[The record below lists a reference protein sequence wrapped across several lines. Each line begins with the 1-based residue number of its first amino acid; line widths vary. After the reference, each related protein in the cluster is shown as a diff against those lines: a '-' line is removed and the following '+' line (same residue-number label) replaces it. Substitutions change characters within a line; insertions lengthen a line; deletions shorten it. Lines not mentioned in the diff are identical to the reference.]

1 MKRYWDWLRE
11 NWVLLFFYSVFIF
24 CLRFFYIRW
33 GLPNNLHNYSYHP
46 DEFLTAIPAY
56 KMIANGDWNPHIFNY
71 PSLYYYLTS
80 FIETIALGLGVKPT
94 LTNIYLFPRIVTVLL
109 SIASLPAIY
118 WAAKQYFDKNKAS
131 WAFILLIFTPIIVI
145 HSRFATVDVPSM
157 FFVIISIGFAGKAY
171 KEGKLKLFILAGVFA
186 GLAAGTRYQAGFV
199 ILSTIAAGLML
210 NQTTIKDKLL
220 KILLAVLATIIVFI
234 ISTPGVILD
243 YQHFITAIQY
253 EMNHAKIGH
262 GLVFA
267 GTGNGLL
274 YILTNNLRF
283 ALGWVIY
290 LSFAIA
296 LYISYRKK
304 ERQVLVLLAFIIPY
318 IILISFSQVRFVRY
332 LIPIIPPILII
343 ASSIVSIQNPI
354 IVNKNRF
361 TFKIFVVYL
370 ILTFLIIM
378 PCMSLFISITS
389 EDLQEY
395 RDFSAEHI
403 INLEIPLKGIA
414 VMDVPWFYSIP
425 LSKDIGFGSL
435 PERREALKESKIPIK
450 VMLDYNKPED
460 WFKNNKPDLV
470 IVSDYEIFDAY
481 RLRNN
486 NNISSED
493 RAQVSKILA
502 NMDFVQKNYRL
513 DDQYK
518 KLYEYESSKM
528 DFVTYT
534 LFGSPAKN
542 LPHDMKYTLPTIYI
556 YKLKK

>member
-1 MKRYWDWLRE
+1 MKRVWGWIKE
-11 NWVLLFFYSVFIF
+11 NSGSILLMIF
-24 CLRFFYIRW
+24 VGYIRFSAIKW
-33 GLPNNLHNYSYHP
+33 GLPNEHHNFSYHP
-46 DEFLTAIPAY
+46 DEFLTALPAY
-56 KMIANGDWNPHIFNY
+56 KMIANSDWNPHIYNY

-80 FIETIALGLGVKPT
+80 FVGTLALGFGVKPT
-94 LTNIYLFPRIVTVLL
+94 LTNIYLFPRIVTAIL
-109 SIASLPAIY
+109 SIVSLPAIY
-118 WAAKQYFDKNKAS
+118 WAARQYFNKISAGMA
-131 WAFILLIFTPIIVI
+131 AFLLFLTPVIVL

-157 FFVIISIGFAGKAY
+157 FFVIISVGFAGKAY
-171 KEGKLKLFILAGVFA
+171 KEGNTKYFIWAGVFA

-210 NQTTIKDKLL
+210 SKTLLKDKLL
-220 KILLAVLATIIVFI
+220 KISLAVLATVIVFI
-234 ISTPGVILD
+234 ITTPGVILD
-243 YQHFITAIQY
+243 YQHFITAIKY

-296 LYISYRKK
+296 LYVSYRKK
-304 ERQVLVLLAFIIPY
+304 ERQVLVLLAFIMPY

-332 LIPIIPPILII
+332 LIPIIPAILII
-343 ASSIVSIQNPI
+343 TSSILIDTRKEFSFRN
-354 IVNKNRF
+354 
-361 TFKIFVVYL
+361 IFVTV
-370 ILTFLIIM
+370 ILSFLFVM
-378 PCMSLFISITS
+378 PSMDLFISITRK
-389 EDLQEY
+389 DIHEY
-395 RDFSAEHI
+395 RDSSAEHI

-470 IVSDYEIFDAY
+470 IVSDYEISDAY

-534 LFGSPAKN
+534 LFGSPAKDI
-542 LPHDMKYTLPTIYI
+542 PHDMKYTLPTIYI